1 MNPVPG
7 NSLENTVIALIGFA
21 GTGKYTIGRELCER
35 TGARLIHN
43 HLINNPIFSVLNVDG
58 VTQLPAGV
66 WNRVKEI
73 RATVYQAI
81 RELSP
86 PEMSFVITTELR
98 ESNPLDHLAFQDLA
112 ELALARQSRFV
123 PIRLICG
130 VEELCRRV
138 ADPGRVAM
146 LKSIS
151 PELARKKSV
160 EDEVLNVPHPNL
172 RTLDVTKRSASG
184 SVDAILDE
192 ISAIKSVSN
201 KTFSVGGGSVPGD

>member
-1 MNPVPG
+1 MNPVPS
-7 NSLENTVIALIGFA
+7 NPLENTIVALIGFA

-43 HLINNPIFSVLNVDG
+43 HLINNPVFAVVNADG
-58 VTQLPAGV
+58 VTRLPPGV
-66 WNRVKEI
+66 WDRVREI

-112 ELALARQSRFV
+112 ELAAARQSRFV

-130 VEELCRRV
+130 VDELCRRV
-138 ADPGRVAM
+138 ADPGRIAM
-146 LKSIS
+146 LKSMS
-151 PELARKKSV
+151 PELARKKSL
-160 EDEVLNVPHPNL
+160 EEEVLTPPHPNL
-172 RTLDVTKRSASG
+172 RTLDVTKRTASG

-201 KTFSVGGGSVPGD
+201 QMFTAGSGNVTGD

>member
-1 MNPVPG
+1 MNPVPS
-7 NSLENTVIALIGFA
+7 NPLENTIVALIGFA

-43 HLINNPIFSVLNVDG
+43 HLINNPIFAVVNADG
-58 VTQLPAGV
+58 VTSLPPGI
-66 WNRVKEI
+66 WDRVREI

-98 ESNPLDHLAFQDLA
+98 ESNPLDHLAFQNLA
-112 ELALARQSRFV
+112 ELAAARQSRFV

-130 VEELCRRV
+130 VDELCRRV

-146 LKSIS
+146 LKEIS
-151 PELARKKSV
+151 PELARKKSL
-160 EDEVLNVPHPNL
+160 EDEVLKVQHPNL
-172 RTLDVTKRSASG
+172 RTLDVTKRTASG

-192 ISAIKSVSN
+192 ISAIKSVAN
-201 KTFSVGGGSVPGD
+201 KSLTAGVIGGPGD